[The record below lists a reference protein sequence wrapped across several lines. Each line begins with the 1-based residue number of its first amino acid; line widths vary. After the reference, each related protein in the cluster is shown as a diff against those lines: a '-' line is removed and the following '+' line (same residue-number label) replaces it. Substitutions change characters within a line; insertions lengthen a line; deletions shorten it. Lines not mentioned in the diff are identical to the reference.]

1 MAVLRIKGTAEKE
14 YHYDVM
20 TITVT
25 FRAKDHSSAKA
36 LNEVMDQSEGFLA
49 ILQERGIDISK
60 LRLGRNELSEFSH
73 KEALYMA
80 SRGVVIVTK
89 FNMALL
95 NEIDDIV
102 SNKRFDALL
111 DSNYDLSNENEM
123 RDDLIKEA
131 IEDSKKKAE
140 LACSVTGQKIIGIKK
155 IDLGETEDY
164 YYKDKLHFVLKEGSA
179 RLSDKLQSPTTT
191 LDESVMVV
199 WEIQ

>member
-1 MAVLRIKGTAEKE
+1 MAILRIKGTAEKE

-36 LNEVMDQSEGFLA
+36 LDEVMKQSESFLET
-49 ILQERGIDISK
+49 LQEKGMDISK
-60 LRLGRNELSEFSH
+60 LQLGQNELSEYSH

-80 SRGVVIVTK
+80 SRGVVIITE

-95 NEIDDIV
+95 NEINDIV
-102 SNKRFDALL
+102 SDKRFDALL
-111 DSNYDLSNENEM
+111 DSDYDLSNENEL
-123 RDDLIKEA
+123 RGDLIKAA

-140 LACSVTGQKIIGIKK
+140 LACSVTGQEIIGIKK
-155 IDLGETEDY
+155 IDLGETEDFY
-164 YYKDKLHFVLKEGSA
+164 YRDKLHFVLKEGSA
-179 RLSDKLQSPTTT
+179 KLSDQLQSPTTT